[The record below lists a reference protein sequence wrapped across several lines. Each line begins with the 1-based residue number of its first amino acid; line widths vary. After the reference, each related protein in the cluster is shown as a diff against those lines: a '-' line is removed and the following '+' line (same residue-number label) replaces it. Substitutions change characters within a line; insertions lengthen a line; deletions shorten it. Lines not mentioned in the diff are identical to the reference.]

1 LQKIK
6 EMLQYPLDTASY
18 VKKLVNAKHKI
29 IIISNILQ
37 STQECL
43 NKVHQAVEKSSV
55 KRKILLDNN
64 SAYNNASIE
73 ADKEEPAMA
82 EISSNNFRY

>member
-1 LQKIK
+1 
-6 EMLQYPLDTASY
+6 MQYSLDTSPY

-37 STQECL
+37 SIQECL

-73 ADKEEPAMA
+73 ADKEESVTT
-82 EISSNNFRY
+82 ETDKQQ